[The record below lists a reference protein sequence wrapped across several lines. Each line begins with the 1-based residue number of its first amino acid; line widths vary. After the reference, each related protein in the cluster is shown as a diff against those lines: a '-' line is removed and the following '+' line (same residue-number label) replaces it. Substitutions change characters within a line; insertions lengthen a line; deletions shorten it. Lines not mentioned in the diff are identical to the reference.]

1 MKKSTIGLG
10 MAIAAAASLVTA
22 GASAQTRG
30 GTSTEI
36 VFGMHTDLSG
46 VAATYGVSSSN
57 GVKMRF
63 DEINEAGGVNG
74 RKIKVIIEDQ
84 SYQVPKAVQA
94 CNKLIN
100 RDKVFAFVAPL
111 GTPMN
116 YACLQHPV

>member
-1 MKKSTIGLG
+1 MALAV
-10 MAIAAAASLVTA
+10 AIAAAAGSLVAAA

-30 GTSTEI
+30 VTSTEV

-84 SYQVPKAVQA
+84 SYQVPKAGQA
-94 CNKLIN
+94 FHKLIN
-100 RDKVFAFVAPL
+100 RHKVFDFAAPL
-111 GTPMN
+111 DTPMN